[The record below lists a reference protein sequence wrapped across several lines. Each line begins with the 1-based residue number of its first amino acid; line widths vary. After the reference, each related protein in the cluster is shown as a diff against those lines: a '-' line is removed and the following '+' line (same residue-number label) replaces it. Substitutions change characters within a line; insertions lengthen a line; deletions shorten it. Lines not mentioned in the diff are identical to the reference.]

1 MVKIVKSEGIGQT
14 KLGAYYN
21 ALRNCGI
28 KNYETKVDIMTIPNN
43 EEIEFAKYF
52 YDYDDKQKVLIS
64 HHESDYIAEAT
75 ISWANDKNNKIL
87 ISNNGGTGII
97 NNEFILQ
104 DIFNDKKIETDNCT
118 QLSIN
123 DNSNNKYICAMVVAI
138 KVGE

>member
-1 MVKIVKSEGIGQT
+1 
-14 KLGAYYN
+14 
-21 ALRNCGI
+21 
-28 KNYETKVDIMTIPNN
+28 MTIPNS
-43 EEIEFAKYF
+43 EEIEFDKYF
-52 YDYDDKQKVLIS
+52 YDYGEKIKVLIA

-138 KVGE
+138 EVGE